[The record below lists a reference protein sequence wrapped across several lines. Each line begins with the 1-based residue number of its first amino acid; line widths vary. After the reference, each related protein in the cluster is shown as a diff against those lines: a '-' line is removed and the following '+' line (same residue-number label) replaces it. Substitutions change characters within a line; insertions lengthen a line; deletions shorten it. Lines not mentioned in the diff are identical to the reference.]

1 MTTETN
7 KSDGAERIMRER
19 LRQMSKDEE
28 GEDFSAARDDA
39 YIGEQL
45 IYAATA
51 YLHADDIPFVKI
63 YWPWAWGSFKPVSK
77 IRNLERAGALIA
89 AEIDRLLRAEAAQKA
104 EAEK

>member
-28 GEDFSAARDDA
+28 GEDFSAAHDDA

-45 IYAATA
+45 IYS
-51 YLHADDIPFVKI
+51 V
-63 YWPWAWGSFKPVSK
+63 
-77 IRNLERAGALIA
+77 
-89 AEIDRLLRAEAAQKA
+89 
-104 EAEK
+104 